1 MIFPL
6 GSRVFADVMKLIW
19 GHAGLEWCL
28 GQEPVSQQEEGN
40 LSTDT
45 HRGKAIKRERT
56 QEWCGHK
63 PENKKDSLQPTERG
77 KEFSLKPSEEAQPC
91 LHLDFGLR
99 PPGIVREYNS
109 CSKPPGLQYFAMVA
123 LGKGLLQE
131 AGTAQWEKQ
140 LEEHAAAP

>member
-1 MIFPL
+1 M
-6 GSRVFADVMKLIW
+6 GSCWLRV
-19 GHAGLEWCL
+19 
-28 GQEPVSQQEEGN
+28 VSSPITGV
-40 LSTDT
+40 LAR
-45 HRGKAIKRERT
+45 RGKLEHRHTQRE
-56 QEWCGHK
+56 GHK
-63 PENKKDSLQPTERG
+63 KTEDIGVVWPQAKNKKDSLQPTERG

-99 PPGIVREYNS
+99 PPRIVREYNS

-131 AGTAQWEKQ
+131 DGTARWEKQ